1 MRLKRLVEKLL
12 DSVFV
17 AEFSLCLRC
26 NRLVFGLGNYMYY
39 VYLVYGPEI
48 CEEFED
54 FVYDRG
60 YSSYFDK
67 LSVHGFKKLFKQFI

>member
-48 CEEFED
+48 CEYTIGVIVVILTNYQFMD
-54 FVYDRG
+54 SRNCL
-60 YSSYFDK
+60 SS
-67 LSVHGFKKLFKQFI
+67 L